1 MSSARSKRISGEA
14 SLVQFLLDRA
24 SEQRQTTEETNNHR
38 ISTAMVK
45 EEVFLD
51 RLKDVLKEI
60 FPKGPVQPKKAQPNA
75 KRRSTV
81 KKRIANGAFSDLHFH
96 SMLDPRELP
105 MQYGP
110 LEEARRL
117 GLIVSELMEYKPQY
131 RDQTELFMHWFGD
144 IIQGMLH
151 DPRDAATITEQFGAA
166 VHLLT
171 QSVVKLASAYD
182 KVTVRCVPGNHGRNK
197 QRHPDRATT
206 QKWDSFEN
214 MIYLAVKFAVAT
226 LPNVEIIIPYT
237 PYYTYEA
244 FDKTGFITHG
254 DTVLDVGFPSSTIDI
269 KKIRN
274 QVNEWNAG
282 ETNHDLFVVGHVHCG
297 SMVHLPSGPI
307 FMSNGPL
314 IPPDG
319 YAISRGMKNT
329 NCGQWL
335 WESVE
340 GHIVGDARYISV
352 NESTDKDESL
362 DKIIK
367 PFNGF
372 ETNSPLKK

>member
-1 MSSARSKRISGEA
+1 MSKTSERKAGEA
-14 SLVQFLLDRA
+14 SLMEFLLDRA
-24 SEQRQTTEETNNHR
+24 DDHRQQVQETANR
-38 ISTAMVK
+38 KVSTAMVRD
-45 EEVFLD
+45 EVFLD
-51 RLKDVLKEI
+51 RLKDVLKEL
-60 FPKGPVQPKKAQPNA
+60 FPKGPVQPKKHRPNA

-105 MQYGP
+105 LQYGP
-110 LEEARRL
+110 VEEARRL
-117 GLIVSELMEYKPQY
+117 GLIISELCEYKPQY
-131 RDQTELFMHWFGD
+131 RDDTELFLHWFGD

-151 DPRDAATITEQFGAA
+151 DPRDAATMTEQFGAA

-171 QSVVKLASAYD
+171 QAVVQCAAAYD

-214 MIYLAVKFAVAT
+214 MIYLAVKYAVAT

-237 PYYTYEA
+237 PFYTYEA
-244 FDKTGFITHG
+244 LGKIGFVTHG

-282 ETNHDLFVVGHVHCG
+282 DVNHDLFLVGHVHCG
-297 SMVHLPSGPI
+297 SMVHLPSGPV

-319 YAISRGMKNT
+319 YAISRGMNNT

-340 GHIVGDARYISV
+340 GHIVGDARFISV
-352 NESTDKDESL
+352 NENTDKDESL

-367 PFNGF
+367 PFYGF
-372 ETNSPLKK
+372 KTESPLKK

>member
-1 MSSARSKRISGEA
+1 MSKTSERKDGEA
-14 SLVQFLLDRA
+14 SLMQFLLERA
-24 SEQRQTTEETNNHR
+24 DDTRQSVQETANR
-38 ISTAMVK
+38 RASTAMVRD
-45 EEVFLD
+45 EIFLD
-51 RLKDVLKEI
+51 HFKDLLKEI
-60 FPKGPVQPKKAQPNA
+60 FPKGPVQAKKHRPNA
-75 KRRSTV
+75 KRRSTT

-105 MQYGP
+105 LQYGP
-110 LEEARRL
+110 VEEARRL
-117 GLIVSELMEYKPQY
+117 SLIVSELCEYKPQY
-131 RDQTELFMHWFGD
+131 RDDTELFMHWFGD

-151 DPRDAATITEQFGAA
+151 DPRDAATMTEQFGAA

-171 QSVVKLASAYD
+171 QTVVQAASAFD

-214 MIYLAVKFAVAT
+214 MIYLAVKYAVAT

-244 FDKTGFITHG
+244 FDKIGFVTHG

-282 ETNHDLFVVGHVHCG
+282 DVNHDLFLVGHVHCG
-297 SMVHLPSGPI
+297 AMVHLPSGPV

-319 YAISRGMKNT
+319 YAISRGMANT

-362 DKIIK
+362 KIIK
-367 PFNGF
+367 PFYGF
-372 ETNSPLKK
+372 KTESPLKR

>member
-1 MSSARSKRISGEA
+1 MSSKRNSRLAGEA
-14 SLVQFLLDRA
+14 SLVKFLLERA
-24 SEQRQTTEETNNHR
+24 DEERQSMEITSNHR
-38 ISTAMVK
+38 TSVAMVR

-60 FPKGPVQPKKAQPNA
+60 FPKGPVQPKKNRPN
-75 KRRSTV
+75 KNRRSAT

-105 MQYGP
+105 LQYGA
-110 LEEARRL
+110 LEEARRMS
-117 GLIVSELMEYKPQY
+117 LIISELNEYKPQY
-131 RDQTELFMHWFGD
+131 RDDTELFLHWFGD
-144 IIQGMLH
+144 IIQGQLH

-171 QSVVKLASAYD
+171 QSVVQCASAYD
-182 KVTVRCVPGNHGRNK
+182 KVTVRAVPGNHGRNK

-214 MIYLAVKFAVAT
+214 MIYLAVKYAVAS

-237 PYYTYEA
+237 PYYTYQA
-244 FDKTGFITHG
+244 FDKVGFVTHG

-282 ETNHDLFVVGHVHCG
+282 DVNHDLFVVGHVHCG
-297 SMVHLPSGPI
+297 AMVHLPSGPT

-352 NESTDKDESL
+352 NETTDKNEDL
-362 DKIIK
+362 DGIIL

-372 ETNSPLKK
+372 ETVPPLKK